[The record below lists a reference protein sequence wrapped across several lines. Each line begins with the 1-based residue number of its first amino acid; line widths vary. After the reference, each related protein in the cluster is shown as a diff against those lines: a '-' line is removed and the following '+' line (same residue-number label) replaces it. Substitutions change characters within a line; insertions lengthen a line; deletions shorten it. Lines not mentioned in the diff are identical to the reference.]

1 MRDVDA
7 LVKVVQQM
15 ALILSDHIEQPWSIT
30 DAEETVERI
39 FTVMDQYDAVRA
51 SERIEAGY
59 DQLRA
64 VSGGGGEQ

>member
-7 LVKVVQQM
+7 LVKVVQRIE
-15 ALILSDHIEQPWSIT
+15 LILSDHIEQPRSIT

-39 FTVMDQYDAVRA
+39 VTVMDQYDAIRA
-51 SERIEAGY
+51 AERIEAGY
-59 DQLRA
+59 GQFRV